1 MANLFSEGTLENF
14 YPEITVDAD
23 GMGKLIKGF
32 SWPFSHFPSHVTPSV
47 PGSILEGGELG
58 YSLSTAFGAA
68 FDNPNLIVA
77 AIVGDGE
84 SESGPLTAAWHSV
97 KWLNPKTSGAVLP
110 ILHVNGFKIS
120 NPTIPG
126 TMDDKELTSLYSGFG
141 WNVKIVEGNNIEKK
155 MIKALEECYKEIK
168 KIQNDA
174 RAGKKIVKPRWPMI
188 VLRSLKGM
196 HGIKNFHGKK
206 VEGSFRSHG
215 IPLEHLAEKMNS
227 RLLKS
232 GFRVTK

>member
-1 MANLFSEGTLENF
+1 MEHIKPRILGHWGTVPGLNFIYANLNYLIWKHKCEILFVTGPGHGAPAILANLFSEGTLENF

-120 NPTIPG
+120 NPTIPERWM
-126 TMDDKELTSLYSGFG
+126 TKNLLHS
-141 WNVKIVEGNNIEKK
+141 
-155 MIKALEECYKEIK
+155 
-168 KIQNDA
+168 IQDS
-174 RAGKKIVKPRWPMI
+174 V
-188 VLRSLKGM
+188 GM
-196 HGIKNFHGKK
+196 
-206 VEGSFRSHG
+206 
-215 IPLEHLAEKMNS
+215 
-227 RLLKS
+227 
-232 GFRVTK
+232 